1 MHRQTGEHLV
11 PPHKIRLTLGKSC
24 QDVLCDCQAEVHF
37 RLHLLPGCRAKVF
50 GSVWSL
56 SAVPALLSMPWLV
69 SPVRMSPSAL
79 LSPEL
84 PAVLF
89 LSGVLLELTE
99 HMPHAVM
106 ALSVPAQGNELLS
119 YFP

>member
-1 MHRQTGEHLV
+1 MRRKTGEHIV

-24 QDVLCDCQAEVHF
+24 QDVLCDFQAEVHF
-37 RLHLLPGCRAKVF
+37 RQHLLPSCHAKVF
-50 GSVWSL
+50 SSIWSL
-56 SAVPALLSMPWLV
+56 SAVLALLSMPWLV
-69 SPVRMSPSAL
+69 SPSAL

-84 PAVLF
+84 PTMPF
-89 LSGVLLELTE
+89 LSGVLLGLTE
-99 HMPHAVM
+99 HMPHVVM